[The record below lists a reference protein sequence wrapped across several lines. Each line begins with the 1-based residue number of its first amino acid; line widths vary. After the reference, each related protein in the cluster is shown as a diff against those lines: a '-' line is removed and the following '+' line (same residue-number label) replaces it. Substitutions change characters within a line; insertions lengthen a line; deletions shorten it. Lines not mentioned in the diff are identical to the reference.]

1 MPTLTFL
8 LDDRHSIDY
17 DLIDS
22 PIAEI
27 VAEIIKDRQIE
38 IYNSWS
44 EGGADAAALISEL
57 DRTAAAL
64 GLETRD
70 LNQLHLAFENAHNSG
85 DRNPQWEQINRL
97 VHAIENHQKSRVI
110 GVHLISRPNYEPVAI
125 TDQLRPYWAHIP
137 RSGECCLGYATI
149 GKDLIQAATSD
160 DHQLVRDRKLSPQ
173 TEIKL
178 EFLLVSQDP
187 PILYTNRQMHHRIY
201 RWAQSRGVEQ
211 SVDWDRAENRC
222 HGRPLIARI
231 KDRSQ
236 LASVTSGSKIHS
248 VRLTV

>member
-97 VHAIENHQKSRVI
+97 VHAIENHQKPRVL
-110 GVHLISRPNYEPVAI
+110 GVHLLSDPVYEPVAI
-125 TDQLRPYWAHIP
+125 NDQLRPYWAYTP
-137 RSGECCLGYATI
+137 RSGDCCLGYATI
-149 GKDLIQAATSD
+149 GKDLMQAATTD
-160 DHQLVRDRKLSPQ
+160 DHQLVRAQKLAPQ
-173 TEIKL
+173 TEIRL
-178 EFLLVSQDP
+178 EFLLFSQDP
-187 PILYTNRQMHHRIY
+187 PVLPTGRQVHQRIY
-201 RWAQSRGVEQ
+201 RWAQRRGVEQ
-211 SVDWDRAENRC
+211 FVDWNRAENRC

-231 KDRSQ
+231 KDPRQ